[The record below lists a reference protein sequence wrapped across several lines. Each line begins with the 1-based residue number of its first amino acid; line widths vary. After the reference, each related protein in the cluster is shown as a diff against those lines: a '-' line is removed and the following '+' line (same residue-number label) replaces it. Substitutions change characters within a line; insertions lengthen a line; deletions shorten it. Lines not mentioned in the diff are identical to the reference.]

1 MNINLDSL
9 GVNKEIRID
18 LDVNKD
24 DNLDKRILDLKDSK
38 VLGRIYLN
46 SLNDIVLECTFSGTM
61 YIEDAITLESVPYPF
76 SIDIE
81 ENIEELQENYED
93 CYDNSQNTLDLI
105 SILWQNIVLEV
116 PISYTLDKDA
126 NLKGDGWELV
136 REDKKTKEIDPRLK
150 KLEELVKQKKE

>member
-116 PISYTLDKDA
+116 PISYTLDKYA

-150 KLEELVKQKKE
+150 KLEELLER

>member
-24 DNLDKRILDLKDSK
+24 DNLDKRILDLKYSK

-150 KLEELVKQKKE
+150 KLEELLER

>member
-24 DNLDKRILDLKDSK
+24 DNLDKRILDLKDGK

-150 KLEELVKQKKE
+150 KLEELLER

>member
-9 GVNKEIRID
+9 SINNEIEINYE
-18 LDVNKD
+18 VKKD

-38 VLGRIYLN
+38 VIGRIYLN
-46 SLNDIVLECTFSGTM
+46 SINDIVLDCTFTGTM
-61 YIEDAITLESVPYPF
+61 YIEDSITLESVPYPF
-76 SIDIE
+76 SINIE
-81 ENIEELQENYED
+81 ESLEELQENYED
-93 CYDNSQNTLDLI
+93 CYDNSKNTLDLI

-136 REDKKTKEIDPRLK
+136 KEDKKTKDIDPRLK
-150 KLEELVKQKKE
+150 KLEELLER

>member
-150 KLEELVKQKKE
+150 KLEELLER